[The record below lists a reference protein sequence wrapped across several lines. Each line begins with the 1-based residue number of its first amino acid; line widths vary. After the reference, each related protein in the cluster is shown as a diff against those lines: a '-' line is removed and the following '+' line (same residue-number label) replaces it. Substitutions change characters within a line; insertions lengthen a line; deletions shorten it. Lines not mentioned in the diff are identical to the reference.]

1 MQQQQLHAD
10 TALLLLTRDRELV
23 GRKLRGLPV
32 SNNRYR
38 LNFMRENRMSK
49 YEAIT
54 VRLEPEDKA
63 EIERA
68 AKALQQSVSAFARDV
83 IREDLN
89 RRKLLAKAE
98 GEQTIREVAA

>member
-1 MQQQQLHAD
+1 
-10 TALLLLTRDRELV
+10 
-23 GRKLRGLPV
+23 
-32 SNNRYR
+32 
-38 LNFMRENRMSK
+38 MSK

-98 GEQTIREVAA
+98 GEQKLREVAA